1 MITKILYRHSRKY
14 SKYSKVQNLKFN
26 QYFKD
31 ILFEF
36 SDGTN
41 VNVTL
46 KYPDIED
53 SYSDRDIYFKIDP
66 PLLTS
71 SLKVKAI
78 SGYDLSMTN
87 GNPQQWKNRYGI
99 SFIKIYGLQGK
110 GKSTFLY
117 LLRFIIILRS
127 MLLTLFLF
135 LLYAIFSPFRP

>member
-14 SKYSKVQNLKFN
+14 SKYSKIQNLKFN

-46 KYPDIED
+46 KYPDVED

-78 SGYDLSMTN
+78 SGYDFSMTD
-87 GNPQQWKNRYGI
+87 GKPQHWENRYGI
-99 SFIKIYGLQGK
+99 SYIQIYGLQGK

-117 LLRFIIILRS
+117 LLRFIMPHLS
-127 MLLTLFLF
+127 
-135 LLYAIFSPFRP
+135 